1 MKRGFHRS
9 GLKTAGIVGAAVLS
23 LSLAACS
30 TDEAED
36 AMASATSSAT
46 SMSQSASSS
55 AAAQSEADKDAPF
68 GPACQDYVAAHP
80 DGPASLEALK
90 DQNIADAVGNIPEL
104 KTLAA
109 ALSGGLNPDVDLTG
123 TLRDGQ
129 WTVFA
134 PTEEAF
140 AKLDEATVAKLKE
153 DSDLLTSILTY
164 HVVDGQAAPSQAIGT
179 HTTVNGADIEV
190 TASGDDVMV
199 NDARVLC
206 GGVVTDNATV
216 YLVDS
221 VILPPAAK

>member
-68 GPACQDYVAAHP
+68 GPACQDYVAKHP

-164 HVVDGQAAPSQAIGT
+164 HVVDGQAAPSQAVGT